1 MAAPSQRSD
10 VLEPPALADA
20 RLKATT
26 WIGLGLTVGVW
37 LFAGAYFGR
46 RIAALEVD
54 ASTLSA
60 RYVRSQQLLTAAR
73 NQVLLSS
80 VYVLDALLDTTPT
93 AAAEGRDRINIA
105 LADADRSL
113 ADYVP
118 ILDTDAERA
127 RVARLRHEIEEFQ
140 STTAKVLAADPSR
153 DLDDA
158 RLLLRRQI
166 LPRREAIL
174 AVAEEL
180 GLLDHMAF
188 VEHQRDISDVYRQ
201 TQTRIW
207 QVLGLALAASLGIA
221 LWTSHYASRLA
232 DRVREQHE
240 RDIDRQRD
248 LRRLSGR
255 LIRVR
260 EQERRALA
268 RELHDEIGQL
278 LTAIKVELAVAQRTI
293 DDRGGPRDVLDD
305 ARPIADRA
313 LQAVRDLSHM
323 LHPSVLDDLGLPAAA
338 EWFIKQF
345 RGRHADLEVTLQV
358 AGRDVRLMPEV
369 ETAAY
374 RIIQEAL
381 TNVVKHAHARSV
393 IVSLEI
399 GDRVRVTIEDDGV
412 GFGSGTPPDE
422 AAHRGLGLV
431 SMRERAAQFGG
442 ELRLE
447 SLPGRGT
454 RVIADLPAWSRD
466 TREATDVVVSPPV
479 RAGERLGD
487 AALAHEH
494 LEPLAQ
500 ASTEQGQA

>member
-46 RIAALEVD
+46 RIGALEIE
-54 ASTLSA
+54 ASTMSA
-60 RYVRSQQLLTAAR
+60 RYVRSQQLLTSAR
-73 NQVLLSS
+73 TQVLLSS
-80 VYVLDALLDTTPT
+80 MYVLDALLDTTP
-93 AAAEGRDRINIA
+93 AAAADGRDRISIA
-105 LADADRSL
+105 LSEAGRNL
-113 ADYVP
+113 GDYVP
-118 ILDTDAERA
+118 ILDTEAERA
-127 RVARLRHEIEEFQ
+127 RIARLRQEIEEFR
-140 STTAKVLAADPSR
+140 STTAKMLVGAPSR
-153 DLDDA
+153 DLEDV
-158 RLLLRRQI
+158 RTLRRRQI

-180 GLLDHMAF
+180 SLVDHMAF
-188 VEHQRDISDVYRQ
+188 VEHQRDIGGIYRQ

-207 QVLGLALAASLGIA
+207 AVLGLALAASLGIA
-221 LWTSHYASRLA
+221 LWTSQYASRLA
-232 DRVREQHE
+232 DRVRVQHE
-240 RDIDRQRD
+240 RDVDRQRD

-278 LTAIKVELAVAQRTI
+278 LTAIKVELALAQRTI
-293 DDRGGPRDVLDD
+293 DDRGGPHDVLDD

-338 EWFIKQF
+338 EWLIKQF
-345 RGRHADLEVTLQV
+345 AGRHDLQV
-358 AGRDVRLMPEV
+358 AFQMTGRDVRLMPEV

-381 TNVVKHAHARSV
+381 TNVVKHAHARSA
-393 IVSLEI
+393 IVSLAI
-399 GDRVRVTIEDDGV
+399 DDRVRVTIEDDGA
-412 GFGSGTPPDE
+412 GFARSTPPDE

-442 ELRLE
+442 ELRFE
-447 SLPGRGT
+447 SMPGHGT
-454 RVIADLPAWSRD
+454 RVIADLPAWSREM
-466 TREATDVVVSPPV
+466 REASDVVVTSPARRDDEIPATTM
-479 RAGERLGD
+479 RPA
-487 AALAHEH
+487 
-494 LEPLAQ
+494 
-500 ASTEQGQA
+500 QGQAR

>member
-1 MAAPSQRSD
+1 MAAPSQWSD

-26 WIGLGLTVGVW
+26 WIGLALTVGVW

-46 RIAALEVD
+46 RIGALEIE
-54 ASTLSA
+54 ASTMSA
-60 RYVRSQQLLTAAR
+60 RYVRSQQLLTSAR
-73 NQVLLSS
+73 TQVLLSS
-80 VYVLDALLDTTPT
+80 TYVVEGLLETTPE
-93 AAAEGRDRINIA
+93 AAADSRDRISIA
-105 LADADRSL
+105 LSQADRNL

-118 ILDTDAERA
+118 ILDSEAERA
-127 RVARLRHEIEEFQ
+127 RLARLRQEIEEFQ
-140 STTAKVLAADPSR
+140 STTAKMLVAGPAR
-153 DLDDA
+153 DLEDI
-158 RLLLRRQI
+158 RVLRRRQI
-166 LPRREAIL
+166 RPRREAIL

-180 GLLDHMAF
+180 SLVDHMAF
-188 VEHQRDISDVYRQ
+188 VDHQRDIGDIYRR

-207 QVLGLALAASLGIA
+207 AVLGLALAASLGIA
-221 LWTSHYASRLA
+221 LWTAQYASRLA
-232 DRVREQHE
+232 DRVRAQHE
-240 RDIDRQRD
+240 RDVDRQRD

-278 LTAIKVELAVAQRTI
+278 LTAIKVELALAQRAI
-293 DDRGGPRDVLDD
+293 DARGGPHDVLDD

-338 EWFIKQF
+338 EWLIKQF
-345 RGRHADLEVTLQV
+345 TSRHDLQVEFQV
-358 AGRDVRLMPEV
+358 AGQDARLMPEV

-393 IVSLEI
+393 VVSLDI
-399 GDRVRVTIEDDGV
+399 GERVRLTIEDDGA
-412 GFGSGTPPDE
+412 GFARSTPPDE

-466 TREATDVVVSPPV
+466 MREASDVVVSAPAA
-479 RAGERLGD
+479 AGAPIGHAPTMRT
-487 AALAHEH
+487 
-494 LEPLAQ
+494 
-500 ASTEQGQA
+500 STEQGQAR

>member
-1 MAAPSQRSD
+1 MAAPSQPSD

-46 RIAALEVD
+46 RIASLEID
-54 ASTLSA
+54 ASTFTS

-73 NQVLLSS
+73 DRVLVSS
-80 VYVLDALLDTTPT
+80 VYVLDAMLATTP
-93 AAAEGRDRINIA
+93 AVAAEGRDRISIA
-105 LADADRSL
+105 LADADRNL

-118 ILDTDAERA
+118 ILDSDDERA
-127 RVARLRHEIEEFQ
+127 RVTRLRQEIAEFQ
-140 STTAKVLAADPSR
+140 STTAKVLAAEPSR
-153 DLDDA
+153 NLHDA
-158 RLLLRRQI
+158 RLVLRRQF

-188 VEHQRDISDVYRQ
+188 VEHQRDISNIYRQ

-221 LWTSHYASRLA
+221 LWTSHYASQLA
-232 DRVREQHE
+232 NRVREQHE

-293 DDRGGPRDVLDD
+293 DEHGGPRDVLDD

-345 RGRHADLEVTLQV
+345 AARHDLQIDLRVT
-358 AGRDVRLMPEV
+358 GGDVRLMPEV
-369 ETAAY
+369 EAAAY
-374 RIIQEAL
+374 RIVQEAL
-381 TNVVKHAHARSV
+381 TNVVKHAHARSAV
-393 IVSLEI
+393 VSLEI
-399 GDRVRVTIEDDGV
+399 GDRVRLTVEDDGA
-412 GFGSGTPPDE
+412 GFARSTPPDE

-442 ELRLE
+442 ELHLE
-447 SLPGRGT
+447 SVPGRGT
-454 RVIADLPAWSRD
+454 RVMADLPAWSRD
-466 TREATDVVVSPPV
+466 TREASDVVVTAPAHDDRDVPAPTMSP
-479 RAGERLGD
+479 A
-487 AALAHEH
+487 
-494 LEPLAQ
+494 
-500 ASTEQGQA
+500 QGQAR